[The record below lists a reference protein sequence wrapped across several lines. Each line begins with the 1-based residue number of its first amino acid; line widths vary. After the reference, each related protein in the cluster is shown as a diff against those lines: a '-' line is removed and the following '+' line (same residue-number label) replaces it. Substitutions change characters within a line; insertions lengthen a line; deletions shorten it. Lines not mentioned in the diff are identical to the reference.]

1 MVAQFQ
7 LKVFGSPQLV
17 HGSRSPVRFRTKK
30 HLAVLLYLH
39 FEGRARSIPRDQLVD
54 LLWPDVPPEK
64 GRHSLSQALLAIR
77 SLLGTDAVTGRE
89 QDVQLLAEL
98 PSDLS
103 ALRQGQ
109 VATLPVAEPLQGLD
123 QCAGAEFAHWVDGAR
138 VRLTAQAREALRAAL
153 QATRAKGNVSETH
166 LVAAALY
173 QVDPLCPDAVYA
185 LAERALLD
193 GDTVAAVRLLKD
205 QVRRAQAE
213 LGTNPNPEIARLL
226 RRVER
231 GERSAFPAQTSP
243 LPERLIRP
251 HPFVAREVELG
262 RLEAIWSRVGGAG
275 YQTCLITGAPGIGK
289 SSLIRRFAAS
299 LGARARPVF
308 VVPCQEIGQG
318 IPYATVS
325 ELITALG
332 RDPAAG
338 GTEPL
343 WLAEA
348 SRVCPG
354 LGTIYPGIPAAPDAP
369 TDSIRLRV
377 AEAVIRMMQ
386 AVADNGPVLLAFD
399 DLQFL
404 DPASRE
410 VLFLITR
417 RLQRV
422 PTLILAGARADGTE
436 LRPEETGHGG
446 LVWEETI
453 HLQPLE
459 RSQALNLIREGSVDS
474 EDVSSRIGE
483 TIVRLAQGNPYHIE
497 MLLADWRAHRAK
509 SLAAAES
516 SEDTGPISWTPP
528 EDLRAAFARQYGGLS
543 TDARHVLQILSVAG
557 KAMVPSELASLLG
570 LQDGVVERAA
580 LEMLDR
586 GVGRVEEGRLSFKNE
601 LHRAYVYYAMGEDRR
616 HYHHGQLA
624 QRLAGSQDRNHL
636 QPMLELVHHF
646 ICADM
651 RHQAMETAL
660 QAAEVAIARGA
671 PQEAERVLTRLLRAY
686 AVAPGS
692 RLRLLLAHSLVA
704 AGQYQRG
711 LDALAEWQP
720 DEASSTDLALAAL
733 LRAEALQRARLGGD
747 ETIITAAKE
756 AIVLAERANAVWF
769 LARANHIRLEV
780 SLDAG
785 DLATRAEAES
795 LAARMVAS
803 AATPE
808 SVALARLTLGQGALS
823 RGDLVQAVERL
834 TEAARVLESLALL
847 VELRRVLNTLGICY
861 KGLGRFGDATSTLSE
876 AVAVAERCGHP
887 AAIAHSRMCLANQYH
902 DLAFFDSS
910 VSCFRAMLAP
920 LEALAS
926 PRASVEAYSSIARF
940 ALVLASVPEA
950 EKAVELCEA
959 AAQRSGLW
967 RHQVTALLTR
977 AEIYLCKGQLELAW
991 PLVEEALI
999 TTGDRF
1005 HVLPEAGWCE
1015 RLQRQFYQAT
1025 RGYEAMKS
1033 LARPVPTAL
1042 YDSLGETLEVRLFDE
1057 AAAHIAGDEIE
1068 GGAPVLEQ
1076 AVTTGLLGPL
1086 ARLLAVGVHHPAV
1099 PQRLKGES
1107 AAQLIARVFP
1117 HPQRTVVPRSVGLLA
1132 ISDEPSDPASE
1143 LLGSPPGG
1151 AREGMSFML
1160 LPVVLRSAET
1170 GPAGH

>member
-1 MVAQFQ
+1 MVVQFQ
-7 LKVFGSPQLV
+7 LQVFGSPQLV
-17 HGSRSPVRFRTKK
+17 RGGRSPVRFRTKK

-39 FEGRARSIPRDQLVD
+39 FEGRARAIPRDHLVD
-54 LLWPDVPPEK
+54 LLWPEVPPEK

-77 SLLGTDAVTGRE
+77 SLLGTGAVTGRE
-89 QDVQLLAEL
+89 QEVQLLAEL

-103 ALRQGQ
+103 TLRQGQ
-109 VATLPVAEPLQGLD
+109 GATVRVAEPLQGLD
-123 QCAGAEFAHWVDGAR
+123 DCAGAEFAHWVDGAR
-138 VRLTAQAREALRAAL
+138 VRLKAQARDALRAAL
-153 QATRAKGNVSETH
+153 QAARASGNLSETH

-173 QVDPLCPDAVYA
+173 DVDPLCIDAVYA

-213 LGTNPNPEIARLL
+213 LGTNPNPEITRLL
-226 RRVER
+226 RRLDR
-231 GERSAFPAQTSP
+231 GERPAFLAQTSS
-243 LPERLIRP
+243 LPERPIRP

-262 RLEAIWSRVGGAG
+262 QLEAIWTRVVSGAG

-289 SSLIRRFAAS
+289 SSLIRRFATS
-299 LGARARPVF
+299 LGARAWPVCM
-308 VVPCQEIGQG
+308 VPCQEIGQG

-325 ELITALG
+325 ELITGLG

-338 GTEPL
+338 GTAPL

-354 LGTIYPGIPAAPDAP
+354 LRTIYPGIPPAPDAP

-377 AEAVIRMMQ
+377 AEAVVRMME

-417 RLQRV
+417 RLERM
-422 PTLILAGARADGTE
+422 PTLILAGARAAE
-436 LRPEETGHGG
+436 AALAPEETGRGG
-446 LVWEETI
+446 LVWEESI
-453 HLQPLE
+453 QLQPLD
-459 RSQALNLIREGSVDS
+459 RSEVLNLIRDLSADS
-474 EDVSSRIGE
+474 EDVSSRIRE

-497 MLLADWRAHRAK
+497 MLLADWRTHQAK
-509 SLAAAES
+509 SLVAAES
-516 SEDTGPISWTPP
+516 SGDARAISWTPP

-543 TDARHVLQILSVAG
+543 PDAQHVLQILSVAG
-557 KAMVPSELASLLG
+557 KAMAPSDLANSLG
-570 LQDGVVERAA
+570 LQGGVVEQAA

-586 GVGRVEEGRLSFKNE
+586 GVGRVEEGRVSFKNE

-616 HYHHGQLA
+616 KYHHAHLA
-624 QRLAGSQDRNHL
+624 QRLAGAHDRSHL

-646 ICADM
+646 ICAGM
-651 RHQAMETAL
+651 QPQAMETAL
-660 QAAEVAIARGA
+660 QAAEVAIAQGA
-671 PQEAERVLTRLLRAY
+671 PREAERVLTRLLRAY
-686 AVAPGS
+686 VVAAGS

-711 LDALAEWQP
+711 LDALADWQP

-747 ETIITAAKE
+747 EAIIAAARE
-756 AIVLAERANAVWF
+756 AIALAERAKAESYLV
-769 LARANHIRLEV
+769 RANCIRAEV

-785 DLATRAEAES
+785 DLEARAEAES
-795 LAARMVAS
+795 LAARIAAS
-803 AATPE
+803 GATPE
-808 SVALARLTLGQGALS
+808 SIALANLTLGYAALS
-823 RGDLVQAVERL
+823 RGELIQCVERL
-834 TEAARVLESLALL
+834 TEAAPVLESLALL
-847 VELRRVLNTLGICY
+847 VELRQVLNTLGICY
-861 KGLGRFGDATSTLSE
+861 QGLGRFRDATRTLRE

-887 AAIAHSRMCLANQYH
+887 GAIAHSRTCLANQYQ

-910 VSCFRAMLAP
+910 VRCFRAALAP
-920 LEALAS
+920 LEALSS
-926 PRASVEAYSSIARF
+926 PRASVESYSSIARL

-950 EKAVELCEA
+950 EKAVALCEE

-967 RHQVTALLTR
+967 RHEVTALMTK
-977 AEIYLCKGQLELAW
+977 AEVYLSKGQPELAW
-991 PLVEEALI
+991 PLVEETAVI
-999 TTGDRF
+999 TGDRS
-1005 HVLPEAGWCE
+1005 HLLPEAGLYE
-1015 RLQRQFYQAT
+1015 RLQRQFAWAT

-1042 YDSLGETLEVRLFDE
+1042 YDSLGEALEVRLFDE
-1057 AAAHIAGDEIE
+1057 TAAHLAGDQTERR
-1068 GGAPVLEQ
+1068 APALEE

-1099 PQRLKGES
+1099 PQRLKEES
-1107 AAQLIARVFP
+1107 AAQLVARVFP
-1117 HPQRTVVPRSVGLLA
+1117 HPERTVVPRSVGLLA
-1132 ISDEPSDPASE
+1132 TSDEPSDVASE
-1143 LLGSPPGG
+1143 
-1151 AREGMSFML
+1151 
-1160 LPVVLRSAET
+1160 
-1170 GPAGH
+1170 